1 MAIIMKNE
9 KTSPRG
15 SGSIGVFDSG
25 FGGLN
30 ILKEIVRLLPQYD
43 YLYLGDT
50 ARTPYGTRS
59 QEVIYKFTEQSVD
72 FLFKRGCQL
81 IILACNTASSEALAK
96 IQQDYLPK
104 HYPARRV
111 LGVLI
116 PAAEQVAQKTKNN
129 RVGVMAT
136 SGAVNSMAFVREIK
150 KIKPAIQVFQN
161 PAPLLVPLVEEGE
174 HNSAMTDLALA
185 KYLKPLLQKNIDIL
199 VLGCTHYGILE
210 KKIKQIVGLNVAV
223 VSEGKVVAKKLADY
237 LSRHPAIEQQLS
249 RKGQAEFLTTDLTDK
264 FQKLGS
270 QFFGSNIEPR
280 KIVFS

>member
-1 MAIIMKNE
+1 MKKLSSN
-9 KTSPRG
+9 RHG
-15 SGSIGVFDSG
+15 AIGVFDSG

-104 HYPARRV
+104 HYSNRRV

-116 PAAEQVAQKTKNN
+116 PAAEQAVQKTKNN
-129 RVGVMAT
+129 RVGVIAT
-136 SGAVNSMAFVREIK
+136 SGAVDSRAFVKEIK

-185 KYLKPLLQKNIDIL
+185 KYLKPLLQKNIDTL

-210 KKIKQIVGLNVAV
+210 KKIKQIVGPNVAV
-223 VSEGKVVAKKLADY
+223 ISEGKVVAKKLADY

-249 RKGQAEFLTTDLTDK
+249 RNSHLEFLTTDLTDK

-270 QFFGSNIEPR
+270 QFFGSNIKPR
-280 KIVFS
+280 IARLY